1 MRKRFNRS
9 AICSSENYRA
19 SKAAHLSM
27 LKERHDHF
35 CGMMISG
42 ELQVD
47 IPKVNSKGVV
57 LPKFKTLR
65 IWGKDIR
72 VTIEEY
78 NTFMATC
85 K

>member
-1 MRKRFNRS
+1 MRKRINRN
-9 AICSSENYRA
+9 AVCSSENYSA

-35 CGMMISG
+35 CGLMISG

-65 IWGKDIR
+65 IWGKDIK

-85 K
+85 R

>member
-1 MRKRFNRS
+1 MRQRFNRQ
-9 AICSSENYRA
+9 AICSSENYTA
-19 SKAAHLSM
+19 SRKIHRNF
-27 LKERHDHF
+27 LKERHEHF
-35 CGMMISG
+35 CNMLVSG
-42 ELQVD
+42 ELQID
-47 IPKVNSKGVV
+47 IPKVNSEGVV

>member
-1 MRKRFNRS
+1 MRKTFNRR
-9 AICSSENYRA
+9 AICSSDNYKA
-19 SKAAHLSM
+19 SRQAHLDF
-27 LKERHDHF
+27 LKEQHEHF
-35 CGMMISG
+35 TGFMFSG
-42 ELQVD
+42 EMQVD

-72 VTIEEY
+72 VTVEEY

>member
-9 AICSSENYRA
+9 AVCSSENYSVSR
-19 SKAAHLSM
+19 KAHLDF
-27 LKERHDHF
+27 LKERHEHF
-35 CGMMISG
+35 AGFMFSG
-42 ELQVD
+42 EMQVD
-47 IPKVNSKGVV
+47 IPKLDSKGVA

-78 NTFMATC
+78 NTFMAAC